1 MRGDRAAKKGP
12 KKSRYGRLRR
22 RRRRGAVLLVVLVLA
37 LSALPFLLKA
47 PETVRRITHPLE
59 HEETIRAAAAEYN
72 VEPTLV
78 AAVIRTESRFDPEVE
93 SPQGA
98 YGLMQIRPE
107 TARFISERGG
117 MGSDYRY
124 PKTNIR
130 MGTWYLGYLHYRYD
144 SDERLVLA
152 AYNSGEGQVDNWI
165 SDEGFDVAHDIPF
178 EETRNYVENVLEARD
193 TYAELYGKNLDRR
206 PDAGY

>member
-1 MRGDRAAKKGP
+1 
-12 KKSRYGRLRR
+12 
-22 RRRRGAVLLVVLVLA
+22 VLLLA

-98 YGLMQIRPE
+98 Y
-107 TARFISERGG
+107 
-117 MGSDYRY
+117 
-124 PKTNIR
+124 
-130 MGTWYLGYLHYRYD
+130 
-144 SDERLVLA
+144 
-152 AYNSGEGQVDNWI
+152 NSGEGQVDNWI

-178 EETRNYVENVLEARD
+178 EETRNYVEDVLEARD